1 MTEQALRKM
10 IATGESTRQEFKSWV
25 KCKDYRQRKELAVK
39 SAVALANTKGG
50 VLLFGVMSSDIIH
63 AWVQQRLPKV
73 YFVPGQ
79 YSSDNAIGVSI
90 LAARE
95 AGLWLK

>member
-10 IATGESTRQEFKSWV
+10 IAAGESTRQEFKSWV

-50 VLLFGVMSSDIIH
+50 VLLFGDDRSFNHETAGFLLIFLYSH
-63 AWVQQRLPKV
+63 AICIV
-73 YFVPGQ
+73 
-79 YSSDNAIGVSI
+79 NAP
-90 LAARE
+90 
-95 AGLWLK
+95 LKIFG